1 MLAPAMLSLRK
12 TPHGVEYYELNR
24 SQPCP
29 LQEINREAFADP
41 EDESDA
47 KKFSVLGFERCSVKR
62 LKKQPEPSQ
71 SNVRWSQQEV
81 QSRR

>member
-47 KKFSVLGFERCSVKR
+47 KKFSVRGFERCSVKR

-71 SNVRWSQQEV
+71 SNVRWSKQEV